1 MDQNQSNMHSNE
13 YINSIISP
21 MIVPTV
27 PITPAQQTQLFTLIQ
42 QLQIAINTYF
52 NNPNLVNRTALQ
64 TSLMNLYNFLRNEFP
79 TITERDA
86 TRNSLFLLLAI
97 NNRLA
102 SATSADVGQIATML
116 QSLYIDLSI
125 LMGEFMM
132 DVALRNQILDI
143 LALLVRRTA
152 AVPSSGAGTTG
163 PTGPAGP
170 QGPTGATGPSTGV
183 TGPTGP
189 PGSQGPAGPQ
199 GPQGIQGVQGPEG
212 PEGDQGPQGIQGL
225 QGPQGPQGVQGVEGD
240 NGPTGA
246 TGPAGPTGA
255 TGPAGTGGISNTA
268 NISLYG
274 DDQFILP
281 VGGSLIFPVGTNIS
295 ITGTQISLSTGTSN
309 IILQPGLYS
318 IEYNVQAFSPE
329 TFTPIVNLF
338 LGESFILGSTSSGSG
353 SALQRI
359 TGGVIFNVT
368 VPDSILTVRNST
380 STNLGITGLATGLI
394 FSIRII
400 KLI

>member
-255 TGPAGTGGISNTA
+255 TGPAGTGGLTSYANFYRADSVVVLENVPIPFDSTVFTTGNIQLGANGEITLPGGHTYYVSWQLAGTPAIGGLAAGVYLNGILIPGSSLNNTIVGGPG
-268 NISLYG
+268 NISSSVL
-274 DDQFILP
+274 
-281 VGGSLIFPVGTNIS
+281 V
-295 ITGTQISLSTGTSN
+295 ITM
-309 IILQPGLYS
+309 
-318 IEYNVQAFSPE
+318 A
-329 TFTPIVNLF
+329 
-338 LGESFILGSTSSGSG
+338 
-353 SALQRI
+353 
-359 TGGVIFNVT
+359 
-368 VPDSILTVRNST
+368 DSILTLRPFASST
-380 STNLGITGLATGLI
+380 SLFGGNQTTTPS
-394 FSIRII
+394 SIVIMEI
-400 KLI
+400 S